1 MVFRSPAPGIYFATC
16 FAGIEKGVY
25 AKDFHSV
32 LTPVDLSRTRVHGDA
47 VIRAV
52 AGLPYSRHSA
62 NRGRKAEPGGH
73 PHSDALHVIERFRRP
88 DFGHME
94 VQVTIDDP
102 KAYIKPWTAKIQWEY
117 MPDTELL
124 DWVCENEKD
133 FQHLVGK

>member
-52 AGLPYSRHSA
+52 AGLPYSRNSA
-62 NRGRKAEPGGH
+62 NRGRKAEPG
-73 PHSDALHVIERFRRP
+73 
-88 DFGHME
+88 
-94 VQVTIDDP
+94 
-102 KAYIKPWTAKIQWEY
+102 
-117 MPDTELL
+117 
-124 DWVCENEKD
+124 CEDSKNAQRQAGFLGNLESP
-133 FQHLVGK
+133 